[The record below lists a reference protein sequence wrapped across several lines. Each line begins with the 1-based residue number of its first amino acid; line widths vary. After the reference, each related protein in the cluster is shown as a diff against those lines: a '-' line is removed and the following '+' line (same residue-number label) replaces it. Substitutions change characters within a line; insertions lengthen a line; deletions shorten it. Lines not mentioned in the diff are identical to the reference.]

1 MKSPEFCTA
10 KLAIFPEI
18 ARRPK
23 DPLKILQR
31 EGTRY
36 ARHLPYRVHR
46 PLTKST
52 RSKIAD

>member
-18 ARRPK
+18 TRRPK
-23 DPLKILQR
+23 VPPKILQR

-36 ARHLPYRVHR
+36 ARHLPYRIQR
-46 PLTKST
+46 ALTKST